1 MFLSHSLSF
10 LKISQSFVIHFLIN
24 PDYIWTDKQME
35 TRHNLLADFYRPIQ
49 IECSVVQ
56 DL

>member
-10 LKISQSFVIHFLIN
+10 LKISQGFVIHFLIN

-35 TRHNLLADFYRPIQ
+35 TRHNPLADFYRPIQ